1 MSKSMNL
8 GPHTFVSQDSH
19 AHGAEWVHSFDRAE
33 RHRLVEEDRSAR
45 THVAIVLGTAMTFGL
60 VLLIIALVMFV

>member
-1 MSKSMNL
+1 MNKMTRL

-19 AHGAEWVHSFDRAE
+19 AHGDQWLHNFTRDE

-45 THVAIVLGTAMTFGL
+45 MHVAVVLGCTMGFGL
-60 VLLIIALVMFV
+60 LLLLVALVKYV

>member
-1 MSKSMNL
+1 MSKSMHL
-8 GPHTFVSQDSH
+8 GPRTFVSQDSH
-19 AHGAEWVHSFDRAE
+19 AHGAEWVHKFTREE

-60 VLLIIALVMFV
+60 VLLIVALVLFV